1 MTKQKDQSSTAALP
15 SNGVAPAAPSNEP
28 DRECIHCGR
37 GADDFFGPVTLD
49 RFGWWMH
56 ASCRRVV
63 EVETA
68 PWRR

>member
-1 MTKQKDQSSTAALP
+1 MTKKSELATPP
-15 SNGVAPAAPSNEP
+15 SNGVAPAAVPSSEP
-28 DRECIHCGR
+28 DHECIHCGK
-37 GADDFFGPVTLD
+37 GANGFLGEVTLD

-56 ASCRRVV
+56 SSCRRVV